1 MSETK
6 ARFAD
11 ALLFE
16 LMSNAYEQQ
25 QNNVNLDRFPLAA
38 TPRARARRALRD
50 LIQGLFG
57 KAGYL
62 LRRDN
67 RTHIELRLSELKKEL
82 PALER
87 LAGRLSD
94 DASRELLMRV
104 VAYRTLGPDRVKLP
118 LAIGDRYATQVEE
131 MRRLVCNDETVAGK
145 GTGGWTLNC
154 FDLSSLGFPIR
165 LFATS
170 PGLVCTFTNR
180 QYAYGDAP
188 VRVERGDVVIDAGG
202 CWGETTL
209 YFAHESRSR
218 VFVFE
223 FTPSNLDIM
232 RRNLAL
238 NEDIARSCVEIVP
251 HPVWSRSGVDVFCRD
266 EGPGSRVSFQRS
278 SADES
283 VVKTLSIDDLASK
296 KKLERLDFL
305 KMDIEGAEMEAL
317 AGAAKS
323 IRRFRPKLAI
333 SVYHRPTD
341 LTAIPEYIDSLGV
354 PYDFYL
360 GHYTDPQ

>member
-25 QNNVNLDRFPLAA
+25 QNNVDLDRFPLAA

-62 LRRDN
+62 LRRDDW
-67 RTHIELRLSELKKEL
+67 THIELRLSELKKEL

-180 QYAYGDAP
+180 QYA
-188 VRVERGDVVIDAGG
+188 VRRCARPGGTRRRRDRRRRLLGRDHPLFRSTRAG
-202 CWGETTL
+202 
-209 YFAHESRSR
+209 
-218 VFVFE
+218 
-223 FTPSNLDIM
+223 
-232 RRNLAL
+232 
-238 NEDIARSCVEIVP
+238 
-251 HPVWSRSGVDVFCRD
+251 
-266 EGPGSRVSFQRS
+266 
-278 SADES
+278 
-283 VVKTLSIDDLASK
+283 LASSCSSS
-296 KKLERLDFL
+296 LR
-305 KMDIEGAEMEAL
+305 
-317 AGAAKS
+317 
-323 IRRFRPKLAI
+323 AI
-333 SVYHRPTD
+333 STSCGGTSR
-341 LTAIPEYIDSLGV
+341 
-354 PYDFYL
+354 
-360 GHYTDPQ
+360 